1 MKTYTVKMTLFGED
15 KKTIIHK
22 KVIYKGNL
30 KTAST
35 LICNFENMHWLCYK
49 EWFTKKN
56 AKYVTLEFGALNTSI
71 GDYSVTY
78 EVIDFRNFIW
88 NGKKLEEF
96 K

>member
-1 MKTYTVKMTLFGED
+1 MKNYIVNMTLFSD
-15 KKTIIHK
+15 DQKTIIGK

-30 KTAST
+30 KNASIV
-35 LICNFENMHWLCYK
+35 ICNFENMHWLCYK
-49 EWFTKKN
+49 RYFLEKN

>member
-1 MKTYTVKMTLFGED
+1 MKTYIVKMTLLGED

-22 KVIYKGNL
+22 KVIYKGGL

-56 AKYVTLEFGALNTSI
+56 AKYATLEFGAMNQFCRE
-71 GDYSVTY
+71 YSVTY
-78 EVIDFRNFIW
+78 EVIDFRNFVW
-88 NGKKLEEF
+88 NGKKMEEI

>member
-15 KKTIIHK
+15 KKTIIYK
-22 KVIYKGNL
+22 KVIYKGGL

-56 AKYVTLEFGALNTSI
+56 AKYATLEFGAISI
-71 GDYSVTY
+71 GDYSDIY
-78 EVIDFRNFIW
+78 EVIDFRNFVW
-88 NGKKLEEF
+88 NGKKLEEI